1 METDILT
8 FLAYFVP
15 ALFTGLIAYYIFNLH
30 IKNEDSRRRFEI
42 LKDNQKQVLPIR
54 LQAYERMTLF
64 TERITPSK
72 LIVRVAPTSNDKNQ
86 YESLLIQ
93 NIETEY
99 EHNLSQQIYLTDD
112 CWNVIK
118 ATKNATIQI
127 IRKVSMSEKV
137 DSANKLREAVLNE
150 FMDKQSPSITAL
162 QYIKKEVSD
171 LF

>member
-1 METDILT
+1 
-8 FLAYFVP
+8 
-15 ALFTGLIAYYIFNLH
+15 
-30 IKNEDSRRRFEI
+30 
-42 LKDNQKQVLPIR
+42 
-54 LQAYERMTLF
+54 
-64 TERITPSK
+64 
-72 LIVRVAPTSNDKNQ
+72 
-86 YESLLIQ
+86 
-93 NIETEY
+93 
-99 EHNLSQQIYLTDD
+99 LSQQIYLTDD